1 MATNINFNKS
11 LGVVKNSIVITQ
23 TGGLDPDAQAFITAA
38 AITDA
43 TQISAINQLVV
54 SLKGASLWSKILA
67 VYPFV
72 GGTAFAHKFNLKDP
86 QDTDAAF
93 RIVFSGGWVH
103 SNNGIQMN
111 GTNTFG
117 DTKLAPITHLA
128 DPTNIHIG
136 YYSRTNGVGGAD
148 FGAALNGTFTRGTWL
163 MPRYTDNKL
172 YTSVYGTTS
181 VINATSYNPSTGFLM
196 IRRNN
201 LTNVVT
207 SQNGTNTT
215 LTQNFLGYSGSTLT
229 FGAINLFASGTRT
242 LYSNR
247 QLAFGTIGLGLT
259 DTDAANYN
267 TIVQTFQTTLG
278 RNV

>member
-1 MATNINFNKS
+1 MATNINFNSS

-23 TGGLDPDAQAFITAA
+23 AGGLDPDAQAFITAA

-54 SLKGASLWSKILA
+54 SLKGASLWTKILA
-67 VYPFV
+67 LYPFV

-103 SNNGIQMN
+103 SSNGIQMN

-117 DTKLAPITHLA
+117 DTKVAPITNLA
-128 DPTNIHIG
+128 APADIHVA

-148 FGAALNGTFTRGTWL
+148 FGAALNSSFTRGMWL

-172 YTSVYGTTS
+172 YTSILGNTS

-201 LTNVVT
+201 LTNVIT
-207 SQNGTNTT
+207 SQNGANTT
-215 LTQNFLGYSGSTLT
+215 LNQNFLGYSGSTLT
-229 FGAINLFASGTRT
+229 FGAINLFTGTRT

-247 QLAFGTIGLGLT
+247 QLAFGSIGLGLT
-259 DTDAANYN
+259 DTDATNYN

>member
-11 LGVVKNSIVITQ
+11 LGVVKNCIVIKK
-23 TGGLDPDAQAFITAA
+23 GLDPDAQAFITAA

-67 VYPFV
+67 LYPFV
-72 GGTAFAHKFNLKDP
+72 GGTAFAHKFNLKNP
-86 QDTDAAF
+86 LDTDAAF

-103 SNNGIQMN
+103 SSNGIQMN

-128 DPTNIHIG
+128 APADIHVA

-148 FGAALNGTFTRGTWL
+148 FGAALNSSFTRGMWL

-172 YTSVYGTTS
+172 YTSILGNTS

-201 LTNVVT
+201 LTNVIT
-207 SQNGTNTT
+207 SQNGANTT

-229 FGAINLFASGTRT
+229 FGAINLFTGTRT

-247 QLAFGTIGLGLT
+247 QLAFGSIGLGLS